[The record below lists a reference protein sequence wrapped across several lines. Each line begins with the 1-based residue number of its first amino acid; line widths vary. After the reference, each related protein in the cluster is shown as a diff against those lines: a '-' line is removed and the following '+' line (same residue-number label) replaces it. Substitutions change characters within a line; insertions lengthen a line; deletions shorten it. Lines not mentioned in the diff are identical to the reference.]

1 MGLWLAFAS
10 VLILPFDVANSR
22 GSGEHFRCATHTAVA
37 HSCSVSGGGLRVDVM
52 WYIAYVTLAILVTF
66 LIPFAFFYYE
76 SDTAE

>member
-1 MGLWLAFAS
+1 VS
-10 VLILPFDVANSR
+10 
-22 GSGEHFRCATHTAVA
+22 THRARRPLTL
-37 HSCSVSGGGLRVDVM
+37 CSVSGGGLRVDVM